1 MLEACE
7 SALCANRASSISI
20 NTLGFLTSGLDT
32 LGPFTLALDQRKF
45 LIVKFDYFTKW
56 IEVQV
61 VSKITEERVCR
72 FYWQKIQYRF
82 SLLGVIVSNNGTRFS
97 SASVIEY
104 CIEIGVQTKFVSIV
118 YPQEKRQRELE
129 NKLILKGIKKK
140 PDEAKG
146 LQAEQLHDVLWL

>member
-56 IEVQV
+56 IEV
-61 VSKITEERVCR
+61 
-72 FYWQKIQYRF
+72 
-82 SLLGVIVSNNGTRFS
+82 
-97 SASVIEY
+97 
-104 CIEIGVQTKFVSIV
+104 
-118 YPQEKRQRELE
+118 
-129 NKLILKGIKKK
+129 
-140 PDEAKG
+140 
-146 LQAEQLHDVLWL
+146 